1 VTSTN
6 TLRALA
12 VANGFSPS
20 AVATAVYTITTGGGT
35 NQPVNYPGGFPDAT
49 GFALVGGATVSNG
62 TLQLTDGGNFENRS
76 VWYSTPV
83 NVSAFTSDFSFQI
96 TPAGPNASDG
106 MTFTIQNMGL
116 SARGGIGG
124 ALGYQDIK
132 PSVAVKFDL
141 WNNDGEGANSTG
153 FYTGGVAPT
162 VPALDLT
169 GTIDLHAGHVM
180 GASFQASQAINIP
193 QTVGGSTA
201 YVGFT
206 AGTGG
211 TVATHSILN
220 WTYAAN

>member
-1 VTSTN
+1 
-6 TLRALA
+6 
-12 VANGFSPS
+12 
-20 AVATAVYTITTGGGT
+20 
-35 NQPVNYPGGFPDAT
+35 
-49 GFALVGGATVSNG
+49 
-62 TLQLTDGGNFENRS
+62 
-76 VWYSTPV
+76 
-83 NVSAFTSDFSFQI
+83 
-96 TPAGPNASDG
+96 
-106 MTFTIQNMGL
+106 MGL

-124 ALGYQDIK
+124 ALGYQDIR

-169 GTIDLHAGHVM
+169 GTIDLHSGHVM
-180 GASFQASQAINIP
+180 HAKLTYDGTTLTLVLTDTVTGASFEASRVIDIP

-220 WTYAAN
+220 WTYAAAN

>member
-1 VTSTN
+1 
-6 TLRALA
+6 
-12 VANGFSPS
+12 
-20 AVATAVYTITTGGGT
+20 
-35 NQPVNYPGGFPDAT
+35 
-49 GFALVGGATVSNG
+49 LVGGATVSDG
-62 TLQLTDGGNFENRS
+62 TLQLTDGGNFENRA

-83 NVSAFTSDFSFQI
+83 NVTAFETNFSFQI

-106 MTFTIQNMGL
+106 MTFTIQNAGP

-132 PSVAVKFDL
+132 PSLAVKFDL

-169 GTIDLHAGHVM
+169 GTIDLHSGHVM
-180 GASFQASQAINIP
+180 HAKLAYDGTTLTLVLTDTVTGASFQASQAIDIP

-211 TVATHSILN
+211 TVATHSILD
-220 WTYAAN
+220 WTYAVAN